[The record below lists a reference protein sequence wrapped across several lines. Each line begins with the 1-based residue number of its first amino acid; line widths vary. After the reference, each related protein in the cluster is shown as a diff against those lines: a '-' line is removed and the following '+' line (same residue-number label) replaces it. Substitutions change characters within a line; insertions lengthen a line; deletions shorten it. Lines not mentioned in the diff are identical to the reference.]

1 MPPFQA
7 SNQPQAEPETEL
19 KLQSQTEPEKMRVVD
34 TAKLFTRESFD
45 IVARAGKLAFSLKNF
60 YVTTLHAFYILLDT
74 GTAKNLNIQNIAE
87 IKSEALSKIK
97 SLPQPAF
104 NGFVFLDPK
113 FKEAMINAY
122 IVARR
127 ANSQKISPEHLL
139 IAILNSD
146 LLLELKSKFSIN
158 EGKIE
163 AGFKKEAMIGS
174 YTTSKLPYIQDLTD
188 TFTGQT
194 NFNLIGRD
202 NELSQV
208 VRIFGRQNKN
218 NVLIVGEDGVGKDA
232 LVFGLAAKI
241 KTAQVPESLM
251 NLKILK
257 IDLQTLLASTE
268 ALSKFGAKALEEIEN
283 AGRVIVFF
291 NEVEFLTSAQQK
303 QLFINYVQLV
313 LKNTK
318 ALVICSTKTNFY
330 HENLQNH
337 PVMREFFE
345 VVRVEEPSAEQT
357 VSILRQEAKKI
368 EEFHNVKIEDNVFDL
383 TIDLAKRFLTKAFF
397 PQKAINLLEEA
408 AALASLNKTGK
419 VTTET
424 VRQVVADKT
433 GVPVQELSVT
443 ERERL
448 INLEDE
454 FKKFIIGQDQA
465 VFAISEAIKRSRA
478 GLRDPKK
485 PIGSFLFLGPT
496 GVGKT
501 ETARVLA
508 KLFFNNDKAFV
519 RLDMSEFSEPH
530 TVQRLLGSPPGYVG
544 YEEGGQLT
552 NPVLERPYSLILLD
566 EIEKAHPKVFDI
578 FLQVLD
584 DGRLT
589 DSQGR
594 TADFK
599 NTILIFT
606 SNIGSEEILDKLE
619 TINKSAGVQTKSAL
633 PREELIPILR
643 NHFRP
648 EFINRFD
655 DIVIFNA
662 LGVNELVEIAKLKIA
677 RIQDN
682 LKEKNIHLEVADER
696 LKQMVTTA
704 YDPSFGARPIE
715 RMLREQVENKIAHSI
730 IAGELSEGDTVK
742 IN

>member
-1 MPPFQA
+1 MQPFREP
-7 SNQPQAEPETEL
+7 NKPQEDTETEL
-19 KLQSQTEPEKMRVVD
+19 KLNPQTEPEKVRVID
-34 TAKLFTRESFD
+34 TAKLFTRETYD
-45 IVARAGKLAFSLKNF
+45 AVARGGKLAYQLKNF
-60 YVTTLHAFYILLDT
+60 YVTTLHVFYILLDT
-74 GTAKNLNIQNIAE
+74 AVAKNLNLQNSAD
-87 IKSEALSKIK
+87 IKTHALDKIK
-97 SLPQPAF
+97 SLPQPRF

-113 FKEAMINAY
+113 LKEALINAY
-122 IVARR
+122 TIARR
-127 ANSQKISPEHLL
+127 ANSQKILPEHLF

-146 LLLELKSKFSIN
+146 LLIELKNKFSIN

-163 AGFKKEAMIGS
+163 AGFKKEATIGNYVS
-174 YTTSKLPYIQDLTD
+174 QKLPYLADLTD
-188 TFTGQT
+188 TFTGKT
-194 NFNLIGRD
+194 NFSLIGRE
-202 NELSQV
+202 NELNQV

-232 LVFGLAAKI
+232 LVYGLAAKI
-241 KTAQVPESLM
+241 KQKQVPESLM
-251 NLKILK
+251 GLKIIK
-257 IDLQTLLASTE
+257 IDLQTLLASNE
-268 ALSKFGAKALEEIEN
+268 ALSKFGAKALEEIGN

-291 NEVEFLTSAQQK
+291 NEVEFLTSSQQK
-303 QLFINYVQLV
+303 QLLINYIQLI

-345 VVRVEEPSAEQT
+345 VVKVDEPTPEQT
-357 VSILRQEAKKI
+357 SNILRQEAKKI
-368 EEFHNVKIEDNVFDL
+368 EEFHNIKVDDNVFDL
-383 TIDLAKRFLTKAFF
+383 TIDLSRRFLTKSFF
-397 PQKAINLLEEA
+397 PQKAINLLEES

-419 VTTET
+419 VTTEI

-433 GVPVQELSVT
+433 GVPVQELSVS

-508 KLFFNNDKAFV
+508 KLFFNNEKAFV
-519 RLDMSEFSEPH
+519 RLDMSEFSEAH

-566 EIEKAHPKVFDI
+566 EIEKANPKVFDI

-606 SNIGSEEILDKLE
+606 SNIGSDEILDKLE
-619 TINKSAGVQTKSAL
+619 SFKKSAGIQTKSAL

-662 LGVNELVEIAKLKIA
+662 LGVPELVEIAKLKIA

-682 LKEKNIHLEVADER
+682 LKEKNIHLEVAEDR
-696 LKQMVTTA
+696 LKQMVAAA

-715 RMLREQVENKIAHSI
+715 RMLREQIENKIAHSI
-730 IAGELSEGDTVK
+730 IAGELNEGDVVK
-742 IN
+742 IS

>member
-1 MPPFQA
+1 MQPFQ
-7 SNQPQAEPETEL
+7 QPNKPQEETETEL
-19 KLQSQTEPEKMRVVD
+19 RLNPQTEPEKVRVVD
-34 TAKLFTRESFD
+34 VAKLYGRDSYD
-45 IVARAGKLAFSLKNF
+45 LIAKAGKLAFSLKDF
-60 YVTTLHAFYILLDT
+60 YVTTLHVFYEFLETPI
-74 GTAKNLNIQNIAE
+74 AKNLNIQNIAAVKAE
-87 IKSEALSKIK
+87 TLEKIK
-97 SLPQPAF
+97 ALPQPKF

-113 FKEAMINAY
+113 LKEVLINAY
-122 IVARR
+122 TIARR
-127 ANSQKISPEHLL
+127 ANSQKISPEHLF
-139 IAILNSD
+139 ISILASD
-146 LLLELKSKFSIN
+146 LLQELKLKFSIN
-158 EGKIE
+158 EGRIE
-163 AGFKKEAMIGS
+163 AGIKKEVTIGGYVS
-174 YTTSKLPYIQDLTD
+174 QKLPFLEDLSN
-188 TFTGQT
+188 TFTGKT
-194 NFNLIGRD
+194 TFSLIGRE
-202 NELSQV
+202 NELNQV
-208 VRIFGRQNKN
+208 IRIFGRQNKN

-232 LVFGLAAKI
+232 LVYGLAAKI
-241 KTAQVPESLM
+241 YQNQVPESLM
-251 NLKILK
+251 KLKIIK
-257 IDLQTLLASTE
+257 IDLQTLLTSPE
-268 ALSKFGAKALEEIEN
+268 SLSKFGSKALEEISN
-283 AGRVIVFF
+283 YGRVIVFF
-291 NEVEFLTSAQQK
+291 NEVEFLTNAQQK
-303 QLFINYVQLV
+303 QLLINYIQLV
-313 LKNTK
+313 LKNTQ

-337 PVMREFFE
+337 PVIREFFE
-345 VVRVEEPSAEQT
+345 VVNIDEPSFDQNME
-357 VSILRQEAKKI
+357 ILRQEGKKI
-368 EEFHNVKIEDNVFDL
+368 TTFHNVSIEENVYEV
-383 TIDLAKRFLTKAFF
+383 TIDLAKRFLTKSFF
-397 PQKAINLLEEA
+397 PQKAINLLEES

-419 VTTET
+419 VTTEI

-433 GVPVQELSVT
+433 GVPVQELSVS

-448 INLEDE
+448 INLENE
-454 FKKFIIGQDQA
+454 FKKYIIGQEQA

-508 KLFFNNDKAFV
+508 KLFFNNEKAFV
-519 RLDMSEFSEPH
+519 RLDMSEFSEAH

-566 EIEKAHPKVFDI
+566 EIEKANPKVFDI

-619 TINKSAGVQTKSAL
+619 TFKKSSGPQTKSAL

-643 NHFRP
+643 NYFRP

-662 LGVNELVEIAKLKIA
+662 LGVPELVEIAKLKIA

-682 LKEKNIHLEVADER
+682 LKEKNIHLEIGEER
-696 LKQMVTTA
+696 LKQMVQAA
-704 YDPSFGARPIE
+704 YDPAFGARPIE
-715 RMLREQVENKIAHSI
+715 RMLREQVENKIAHAI
-730 IAGELSEGDTVK
+730 IAGELNEGDAVK
-742 IN
+742 IS